1 MGAGRDN
8 LGSVAYSTMTDGR
21 FTRTDNNSSP
31 VSNVSKCRY
40 HLYTT
45 TLYLHIDLS
54 QVSST
59 MSQQAGS
66 SAPMLNVPYAY
77 FYGGNVAMPGGFQ
90 YGTPAI
96 YPVSLPT

>member
-1 MGAGRDN
+1 M
-8 LGSVAYSTMTDGR
+8 S
-21 FTRTDNNSSP
+21 FF
-31 VSNVSKCRY
+31 
-40 HLYTT
+40 
-45 TLYLHIDLS
+45 IFF

-77 FYGGNVAMPGGFQ
+77 FYGGNVMPGGFQ

-96 YPVSLPT
+96 YQVSLQTITLIGKQTNYVCVCVLLATNTAGKYCIWWSVPEAFI